1 VSETAD
7 QPPGGDEP
15 GLPRLLIVD
24 DHELLA
30 GTLELALRQYGL
42 EVHVADESLPAAG
55 IVGLARGLAPV
66 LVLLDLELGP
76 RLGSG
81 LDLVA
86 PLVDAGARVVMVT
99 GITDRVRL
107 AACVEAGATG
117 VVSKATGFSVL
128 VDTVRRVAR
137 GSPLLSDDERRSLLD
152 ELHRHRR
159 ADRERLA
166 PFRTLSPR
174 EQEVLVHLMA
184 GESAETIADRTYVSL
199 ATVRSHIR
207 SILLKLGVN
216 SQLAAV
222 ALVRDTGWSPPER

>member
-1 VSETAD
+1 M
-7 QPPGGDEP
+7 
-15 GLPRLLIVD
+15 
-24 DHELLA
+24 
-30 GTLELALRQYGL
+30 
-42 EVHVADESLPAAG
+42 
-55 IVGLARGLAPV
+55 

-76 RLGSG
+76 PLGSG
-81 LDLVA
+81 LDLIG
-86 PLVDAGARVVMVT
+86 PLVDAGAGVVMVT

-107 AACVEAGATG
+107 GACVEAGATG
-117 VVSKATGFSVL
+117 VVSKATGFATL
-128 VDTVRRVAR
+128 VETVRRVAG

-152 ELHRHRR
+152 ELHAAPAGR
-159 ADRERLA
+159 RERLA

-174 EQEVLVHLMA
+174 EQEVLGHLVA